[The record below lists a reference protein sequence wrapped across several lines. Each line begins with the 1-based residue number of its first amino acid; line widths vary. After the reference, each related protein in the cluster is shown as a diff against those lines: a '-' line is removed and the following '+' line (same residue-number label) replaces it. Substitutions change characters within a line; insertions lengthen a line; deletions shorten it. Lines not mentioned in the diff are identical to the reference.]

1 MKWAPRGLLIGL
13 LSLWFFQI
21 YLLIQLD
28 GYIMLEKVY
37 SLNDS
42 DALDSIFDDITE
54 KYSYKPRINTWNRN
68 KNEFILFI
76 NNLNSQSTSPISNF
90 GHYCK

>member
-37 SLNDS
+37 S
-42 DALDSIFDDITE
+42 
-54 KYSYKPRINTWNRN
+54 
-68 KNEFILFI
+68 
-76 NNLNSQSTSPISNF
+76 
-90 GHYCK
+90 